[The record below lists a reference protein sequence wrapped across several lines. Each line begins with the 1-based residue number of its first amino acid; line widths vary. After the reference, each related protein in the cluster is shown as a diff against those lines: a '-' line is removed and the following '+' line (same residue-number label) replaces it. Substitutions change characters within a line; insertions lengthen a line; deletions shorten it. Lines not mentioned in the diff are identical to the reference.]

1 MVSKPGNPKNDLY
14 KTLSAPT
21 YSIAETS
28 RLTGISRGRV
38 SRYLRGYRYEGGE
51 LDPVISRSIP
61 AKSTYASFLD
71 LIDILF
77 VKRFIVSGFS
87 LQFIQKALEEARIH
101 LGSRHFARSRFF
113 TSSKTIILD
122 LPNSSNMVGLL
133 MGGQRALSEV
143 IENVYDKVDFEEITE
158 FGFVS
163 KWYPRERGGY
173 VVIDPT
179 ISYGRPTIMGSGIAT
194 ENIFDLYLGEKKK
207 LDPVKSWFDL
217 PKHKIQAAVR
227 FETSLVA

>member
-1 MVSKPGNPKNDLY
+1 MASLPGNPKNDLY

-28 RLTGISRGRV
+28 RLTGISRGRI
-38 SRYLRGYRYEGGE
+38 SRYLRGYIYEGGE

-61 AKSTYASFLD
+61 PESTYASFLD
-71 LIDILF
+71 LIDLLF
-77 VKRFIVSGFS
+77 VKRFIESGFS
-87 LQFIQKALEEARIH
+87 LQFIRKALEEARIH

-163 KWYPRERGGY
+163 KWYPRGRGGY
-173 VVIDPT
+173 IVIDPT